1 MKKHR
6 IILELSDEDLQSLL
20 HLLDSNTAPMTEP
33 LVRYIHTQAM
43 QQMSVQNGIEP
54 FSTTCGYVRGCLL
67 AFPNHV
73 PVRING
79 RPVHFTVEE
88 DGSVTLHA

>member
-6 IILELSDEDLQSLL
+6 IILELSAEDLQSLV
-20 HLLDSNTAPMTEP
+20 HLLDANTSPMTEP
-33 LVRYIHTQAM
+33 LVKYIHSQAVN
-43 QQMSVQNGIEP
+43 QMSVQNGIEALP
-54 FSTTCGYVRGCLL
+54 TTCGYVRGCLL

-79 RPVHFTVEE
+79 RPVNFTVEQ
-88 DGSVTLHA
+88 DGSITLHA